1 MLSHSQLRGLQRGEW
16 VKMTL
21 ITDTYTDEAMTKLFL
36 IVDLYDSTTLTADI
50 TAQAVN
56 ARIWVNTILGREV
69 DFTAAALAEVKNEGI
84 VLAASQRVAC
94 SMELKRQESPSLV
107 NEETKI
113 DCAEALKTL
122 VTWMKSNGIT
132 PPDEKT
138 GIALATKITVVT
150 AEKEY
155 VI

>member
-1 MLSHSQLRGLQRGEW
+1 MVL
-16 VKMTL
+16 VA
-21 ITDTYTDEAMTKLFL
+21 DTYTDEAMTKLFL
-36 IVDLYDSTTLTADI
+36 IVDLYDPTTLTADI
-50 TAQAVN
+50 SAQAGN
-56 ARIWVNTILGREV
+56 ARIWVNTILGRQV
-69 DFTAAALAEVKNEGI
+69 DFTAAELAEVKNESI

-122 VTWMKSNGIT
+122 IVWMKNNGIT

-138 GIALATKITVVT
+138 GIALARKITVVT
-150 AEKEY
+150 SEKEY
-155 VI
+155 TI

>member
-1 MLSHSQLRGLQRGEW
+1 MA
-16 VKMTL
+16 L
-21 ITDTYTDEAMTKLFL
+21 ITDTYTDEAKTKLFL
-36 IVDLYDSTTLTADI
+36 IVDLYDASTLTADI
-50 TAQAVN
+50 TAQADN
-56 ARIWVNTILGREV
+56 ARMWVNNKLGREAN
-69 DFTAAALAEVKNEGI
+69 FTAAELAEVKNEGI

-94 SMELKRQESPSLV
+94 TMELKRQESPSLV

-122 VTWMKSNGIT
+122 VEWMKNNGIT

-150 AEKEY
+150 SDKEY
-155 VI
+155 TI